1 MNMAE
6 ALTSLQARI
15 KKVFG
20 VTDDHARAIA
30 AGVHNGFTAFRKA
43 VPPVWHKG
51 VQGITQPPQ

>member
-6 ALTSLQARI
+6 ALTPLHARI

-30 AGVHNGFTAFRKA
+30 AGVHNGFTAFIKA
-43 VPPVWHKG
+43 EGPPWHKG
-51 VQGITQPPQ
+51 ITRPA

>member
-1 MNMAE
+1 MAE

-30 AGVHNGFTAFRKA
+30 AGVHNGFTEFIKA
-43 VPPVWHKG
+43 EGPPWHKG
-51 VQGITQPPQ
+51 ITRPA